1 MPNPNTLQNPSCFVD
16 LGLRMLT
23 ARATNAHPSE
33 KHGFIYIIGRDKMSQ
48 HKNSQ
53 EGKGRSIHLGWEAD
67 LFFKKAKVVKAFTV
81 NSGS

>member
-1 MPNPNTLQNPSCFVD
+1 
-16 LGLRMLT
+16 
-23 ARATNAHPSE
+23 
-33 KHGFIYIIGRDKMSQ
+33 MSQ